1 MKILNLLG
9 VILLLLKLFN
19 LSLLHKNIIIQIEE
33 IALAIYNK

>member
-19 LSLLHKNIIIQIEE
+19 LSLLHKNIIIQIEG
-33 IALAIYNK
+33 IAFSNLQ